1 MSAAARFSWV
11 LLILLVGLVFVLLLA
26 SRMAVFEFYGALLL
40 AVAIPGAAYLGLRRW
55 TGAR

>member
-1 MSAAARFSWV
+1 M
-11 LLILLVGLVFVLLLA
+11 LLILLVGFAFVLSLA

-40 AVAIPGAAYLGLRRW
+40 ATAIPGAAYLGLRRW